1 MKEMNRREFLTL
13 SGAAVVALSL
23 AGCGGG
29 PSAPPA
35 PPASE
40 SKELALFRAINEVWY
55 EVNRDVVPNP
65 KLDIC
70 KSVAYCQEAADLAK
84 FTASPFETYEP
95 EVDEEDY
102 RKWNLPD
109 DVFHEYQLRESEMI
123 QEIRNKYGNG
133 TYQGTATGFGGD
145 ITVEVTITD
154 GRIAAVDILSAEKED
169 SAYLTMANDI
179 IPEILDAQ
187 SADVDTISGA
197 TFSSTG
203 IKNATAQALAKGG
216 AR

>member
-1 MKEMNRREFLTL
+1 MKKFWIRTINVCVIVAALIGYSKVTL
-13 SGAAVVALSL
+13 AHEQTDAAAKAEADRKNAEIAAE
-23 AGCGGG
+23 AGETGG
-29 PSAPPA
+29 S
-35 PPASE
+35 
-40 SKELALFRAINEVWY
+40 Y
-55 EVNRDVVPNP
+55 TD
-65 KLDIC
+65 
-70 KSVAYCQEAADLAK
+70 
-84 FTASPFETYEP
+84 
-95 EVDEEDY
+95 
-102 RKWNLPD
+102 
-109 DVFHEYQLRESEMI
+109 
-123 QEIRNKYGNG
+123 G

-203 IKNATAQALAKGG
+203 LKNATAQALAKGG

>member
-1 MKEMNRREFLTL
+1 MKKFWIRTINVCVIVAALIGYSKVTL
-13 SGAAVVALSL
+13 AHEQTDAAAKAEADRKNAEIVAE
-23 AGCGGG
+23 AGETGG
-29 PSAPPA
+29 S
-35 PPASE
+35 
-40 SKELALFRAINEVWY
+40 
-55 EVNRDVVPNP
+55 
-65 KLDIC
+65 
-70 KSVAYCQEAADLAK
+70 
-84 FTASPFETYEP
+84 
-95 EVDEEDY
+95 
-102 RKWNLPD
+102 
-109 DVFHEYQLRESEMI
+109 
-123 QEIRNKYGNG
+123 
-133 TYQGTATGFGGD
+133 YQGTATGFGGD